1 MPNPAV
7 AITAG
12 SSIIGG
18 AVQSRAASKAS
29 RAQQQ
34 AAQQQQA
41 LEKEMFERQVALQE
55 PFRQIGLQN
64 LNRLASLYGEGG
76 AYARAP
82 GMEELQMD
90 PGYAFR
96 LAEGEKAL
104 GRMQAARGQYL
115 GGGAIRAGTRYG
127 QEMGSQEY
135 ANAFARAMQ
144 QRAAATNALQGL
156 GVLGPSATG
165 AMGGAAQGYASGA
178 GQALGAGGAAR
189 ASGYLGQANAL
200 TQALG
205 GLAGAYGQY
214 RGGQLSPESL
224 QELLPGVTVTGRR
237 YPTG

>member
-7 AITAG
+7 AVTAG
-12 SSIIGG
+12 SSVIGG
-18 AVQSRAASKAS
+18 AIQSRGAKKAAA
-29 RAQQQ
+29 AQQQ
-34 AAQQQQA
+34 AAQQQQQ
-41 LEKEMFERQVALQE
+41 LEREMFERQVQLQE

-76 AYARAP
+76 EYARAP
-82 GMEELQMD
+82 TINELQMD

-104 GRMQAARGQYL
+104 SRMQAARGQYL

-135 ANAFARAMQ
+135 QNAFNRAMQ
-144 QRAAATNALQGL
+144 QRAYTTNALQGL

-165 AMGGAAQGYASGA
+165 AMGQAAQGYASGA
-178 GQALGAGGAAR
+178 GQAIGVGGAAR

-214 RGGQLSPESL
+214 QGSGLSRQSL
-224 QELLPGVTVTGRR
+224 DEVLPGVTVTGRK